1 LNVAATVAYSL
12 DLATLTSYTADG
24 HFAIGID
31 PDCHYTDSSIVLSI
45 TYSPQSAPDAGST
58 AMLLGI
64 ALPVLALFRRSK

>member
-1 LNVAATVAYSL
+1 LNTT
-12 DLATLTSYTADG
+12 TLTAYAVDG

-64 ALPVLALFRRSK
+64 ALPILALFRRSK